1 MENGLNKR
9 IQETYRNM
17 STNQRLIANYI
28 LQHYDKAAFLT
39 AQQLGETLGI
49 SESTVIRFALFLEY
63 EGYPQLHRALQ
74 DMIKNKIST
83 VERLQLSLDN
93 TDTNIPEKVLTTE
106 IHNLKRTMEELDP
119 KEFDTMVDEIL
130 QARNIYIISLR
141 SASAVGRFL
150 FFYLHL
156 LLNNCRFIDGSG
168 LFFEELSTIGP
179 QDLAIG
185 ISFPRY
191 TRQTI
196 EGLKYAQERGAC
208 TLAITDSV
216 TSPLARHARHTL
228 LAHSEMASFIDSFV
242 APLSLVNALIIAV
255 GTRDNEKTAAT
266 LAQLEDIWEAFM
278 IYHKE

>member
-106 IHNLKRTMEELDP
+106 KI
-119 KEFDTMVDEIL
+119 
-130 QARNIYIISLR
+130 
-141 SASAVGRFL
+141 GR
-150 FFYLHL
+150 
-156 LLNNCRFIDGSG
+156 
-168 LFFEELSTIGP
+168 
-179 QDLAIG
+179 
-185 ISFPRY
+185 
-191 TRQTI
+191 
-196 EGLKYAQERGAC
+196 
-208 TLAITDSV
+208 
-216 TSPLARHARHTL
+216 
-228 LAHSEMASFIDSFV
+228 AHV
-242 APLSLVNALIIAV
+242 
-255 GTRDNEKTAAT
+255 
-266 LAQLEDIWEAFM
+266 
-278 IYHKE
+278 